1 MKRILLGLSG
11 ILCSAGAMTQAV
23 TDTVSIGAGYA
34 NQVWYSLE
42 NGIMAS
48 AAKSEWDLAF
58 EAMGFNTTIRLNGV
72 TGNALWVYP
81 HGDTADWDNIDTSGM
96 NAWPQLYDSDTS
108 WALGAF
114 NVNADPQNSFDLGW
128 GIYNLSTHHVTGDS
142 IYILKTP
149 NGDFKKLWMVSLANG
164 VYTFRLA
171 GLDGNNAIERTL
183 NKGDFPDKG
192 FAYYSIA
199 NDESLDREPITQTW
213 DLLFTQYAALI
224 PGFGGY
230 PSTGILQNAGVS
242 AAKVYPV
249 NDPATY
255 PDHGSATFETR
266 INTIG
271 YGWKSFDFTTN
282 DWLVADSTVY
292 FVKALNGDIWKLV
305 MQDFGGSAS
314 GDYIFSKELVMQG
327 TGIGTPANG
336 SAFFLYPTPATG
348 QVTVVHDAKHS
359 GARLAVYT
367 MNGALV
373 KTCTLKGGAFPGHL
387 LDISDLEAGI
397 YLVEVRSQNT
407 TATQKLIVQ

>member
-11 ILCSAGAMTQAV
+11 VLCSAGIMAQAY

-42 NGIMAS
+42 NGTAGS
-48 AAKSEWDLAF
+48 APKSEWDLAF
-58 EAMGFNTTIRLNGV
+58 EANGFSTAIRLNGV
-72 TGNALWVYP
+72 IGNALWQYP
-81 HGDTADWDNIDTSGM
+81 NGDTADWENIDTSGI
-96 NAWPQLYDSDTS
+96 NTWPQLYDSDTS

-128 GIYNLSTHHVTGDS
+128 GIYNLNTHHVTGDS
-142 IYILKTP
+142 IYIFKTAS
-149 NGDFKKLWMVSLANG
+149 GDFKKLWIVSLANG

-171 GLDGNNAIERTL
+171 DLDGNNALERTL

-192 FAYYSIA
+192 FAYYSIT
-199 NDESLDREPITQTW
+199 NDVTLDREPIAQNW

-249 NDPATY
+249 NDPETY
-255 PDHGSATFETR
+255 TDHGSATFETR

-282 DWLVADSTVY
+282 DWLIADSTVY
-292 FVKALNGDIWKLV
+292 FVKVHNGDIWKLV
-305 MQDFGGSAS
+305 MQDFGGSAN
-314 GDYIFSKELVMQG
+314 GDYVFSKELVDQG
-327 TGIGTPANG
+327 TGVG
-336 SAFFLYPTPATG
+336 SLAEGASFFLYPTPATA
-348 QVTVVHDAKHS
+348 QVTVVYDAQKA
-359 GARLAVYT
+359 GARLDVYT
-367 MNGALV
+367 MNGVLV
-373 KTCTLKGGAFPGHL
+373 KTSTLNGDGFAGYT

-397 YLVEVRSQNT
+397 YLVTLRGQNT
-407 TATQKLIVQ
+407 TVTQKLIVR